1 MVWHLSLIAI
11 LSLLPGALA
20 TGWDDFA
27 DDLATDLAPLISLF
41 GERLSKQFLSE
52 STSILDNFLFSVAPL
67 GILTAVVSVIRVS
80 GNSSLRAFIGR
91 AQEGPGE
98 AENELLSCVSETTA
112 EMFNNGGISRVF
124 GRPRLLEVI
133 AWEETDPQT
142 KERSYRIGTLRDAL
156 REGAWL
162 AGKGSWIL
170 DEKEYLPELDIP
182 NLSLNKGI
190 EKSSQGWFYAAAVLG
205 LGLQV
210 GVIVYAAITVY
221 LFPVQFRKDGSLVV
235 SYAFPLFSLGSIFL
249 CIGMFLCAFIIER
262 SSTECY
268 IRPAK
273 PSKIYWLQPGG
284 QDVGDQVFGA
294 FLGVSEG
301 PNSKA
306 TEDLLYIKSVRSPE
320 IFGKGPLLMFT
331 VVITLIGF
339 VIQFVGIRG
348 LHASVVLAEMGATLL
363 MSIVRA
369 CLRTKR
375 SGSDENRL
383 TAQERHLVSYNEQEL
398 DCFAFH
404 LEQVRSFGLVSSQPH
419 RSRAQSTTS
428 SAAASTQTPSK
439 TPGLGTKLITTRAQL
454 ARLTSNPDKESSLA
468 WNGLPIRQR
477 AQKLADTIERTMDL
491 LSGWKD
497 VTGDTVSFD
506 LMLTCQSLNK
516 GVFNP
521 ALETYT
527 IKLHRSEDTLLWKID
542 ETELEAVLGLW
553 TWSLLRS
560 DSKWLQ
566 TGLDR
571 AVGLTKSEAMAEE
584 TDLYFHKWIYRHTD
598 ARMASSKTV
607 SFGSELFGLYSDKN
621 PGNKEILVV
630 KTQNNLETMA
640 AQDIYIHFLRSV
652 LQDFETIGSD
662 VDVRSGSQN
671 GYIAYSSRIDELVA
685 CFESGN
691 LGSREDALLCI
702 VPVLKAR
709 KLLPELAADSHRVR
723 AQIERFIS
731 NDEWS
736 EAFAIVRWLCERSEG
751 QEFERSVYELGYL
764 CQRAIQHIEDAVRK
778 EGLDV
783 LLSLLQGDLRLTY
796 FNGIKSVRP
805 VDWMKSRH
813 QQAWWSE
820 FSRQLGYITWHISN
834 NKVDRHQMKAS
845 IESVANFEDL
855 GLPVPGCDD
864 EQNKK
869 KCAEQTILGWLT
881 HGADIMF
888 ERQVPGCEDQLCLE
902 WVIQNGQLAICHWLL
917 VKWAEV
923 GQHYGAM
930 AQKAFV
936 FAARCGADSAIQ
948 TLIRHGANINNQEYE
963 GYTALYELVA
973 NQEFE
978 ATRRLLANG
987 ADADLGIKSSGIAP
1001 LGISAG
1007 QGDERITRLLLDHGA
1022 KIDRQ
1027 DRQGFSVLHLAVR
1040 HDQLAIVRLLLDR
1053 GGYIDNVAGDGR
1065 TPLTHASSDNQKE
1078 MVELLLNYGARVNVQ
1093 DDCGCTPLTL
1103 AVYNYASVDII
1114 RLLLDNKADIYQ
1126 TDNNGMNALDE
1137 AHQRNRLDILALLE
1151 AASMAGNSQTST

>member
-1 MVWHLSLIAI
+1 MVWHLSLITI

-67 GILTAVVSVIRVS
+67 GILTAVVSVIRVC

-221 LFPVQFRKDGSLVV
+221 LYPVQFKKDGSLVV

-268 IRPAK
+268 IRPAM

-301 PNSKA
+301 ANSKA
-306 TEDLLYIKSVRSPE
+306 TEDLLYIKSVRSPGV
-320 IFGKGPLLMFT
+320 FGKGPLLVFT
-331 VVITLIGF
+331 VIITLIGF

-383 TAQERHLVSYNEQEL
+383 TAEERHLVSYNEQEL

-404 LEQVRSFGLVSSQPH
+404 LEQVRSFGLVSSAPH

-428 SAAASTQTPSK
+428 SAAASTQSSSQ

-468 WNGLPIRQR
+468 WDGLPIRER
-477 AQKLADTIERTMDL
+477 AQKLADTIETTMNL
-491 LSGWKD
+491 LSGWKNIA
-497 VTGDTVSFD
+497 GDTVSFD

-516 GVFNP
+516 GGFNP

-527 IKLHRSEDTLLWKID
+527 IKLHRSEDTLLWKVD
-542 ETELEAVLGLW
+542 ETELEAILGLW
-553 TWSLLRS
+553 TWSLLNS
-560 DSKWLQ
+560 NSKWLQ
-566 TGLDR
+566 TRLDR

-584 TDLYFHKWIYRHTD
+584 TDLYFHKWIYRHTE
-598 ARMASSKTV
+598 ARMVSSKTV

-621 PGNKEILVV
+621 PGSKEILVV

-652 LQDFETIGSD
+652 LQNFETIGGD
-662 VDVRSGSQN
+662 VDVRPGSQN
-671 GYIAYSSRIDELVA
+671 SYISYSSRLDELVA
-685 CFESGN
+685 CFESGE

-723 AQIERFIS
+723 AQIERCIA
-731 NDEWS
+731 NDNWS
-736 EAFAIVRWLCERSEG
+736 EAFSIARWLCERSGG

-764 CQRAIQHIEDAVRK
+764 CQRAILHIEDAVRS

-783 LLSLLQGDLRLTY
+783 LLSLLQDDLRLTY
-796 FNGIKSVRP
+796 FNGKKSVRP
-805 VDWMKSRH
+805 VGWMESHH
-813 QQAWWSE
+813 QQAWWSQ
-820 FSRQLGYITWHISN
+820 FSRQLGYIAWHISN
-834 NKVDRHQMKAS
+834 NKADRHTMKAS
-845 IESVANFEDL
+845 IESISDFTDL
-855 GLPVPGCDD
+855 GLPVPGSDD

-888 ERQVPGCEDQLCLE
+888 ERQVPGPEDQLCLE
-902 WVIQNGQLAICHWLL
+902 WVVQNGQLAICQWLL

-948 TLIRHGANINNQEYE
+948 ALIRHGANINNQEYE

-978 ATRRLLANG
+978 ATRRLLDNG
-987 ADADLGIKSSGIAP
+987 ADADLGIKSSGITP

-1007 QGDERITRLLLDHGA
+1007 QGDERITRLLLDRGA

-1040 HDQLAIVRLLLDR
+1040 QNQLAIVRLLLDR

-1065 TPLTHASSDNQKE
+1065 TPLTHASADDQKE

-1114 RLLLDNKADIYQ
+1114 RLLLDNGADIYQ
-1126 TDNNGMNALDE
+1126 TDNNGANAFDE
-1137 AHQRNRLDILALLE
+1137 ARQRNRLDVLALLE
-1151 AASMAGNSQTST
+1151 AASKTGNSQTST

>member
-1 MVWHLSLIAI
+1 MVWHLSLITI

-67 GILTAVVSVIRVS
+67 GILTAVVSVIRVC

-221 LFPVQFRKDGSLVV
+221 LYPVQFKKDGSLVV

-268 IRPAK
+268 IRPAM

-301 PNSKA
+301 ANSKA
-306 TEDLLYIKSVRSPE
+306 TEDLLYIKSVRSPGV
-320 IFGKGPLLMFT
+320 FGKGPLLVFT
-331 VVITLIGF
+331 VIITLIGF

-383 TAQERHLVSYNEQEL
+383 TAEERHLVSYNEQEL

-404 LEQVRSFGLVSSQPH
+404 LEQVRSFGLVSSAPH

-428 SAAASTQTPSK
+428 SAAASTQSPSQ

-468 WNGLPIRQR
+468 WDGLPIRER
-477 AQKLADTIERTMDL
+477 AQKLADTIERTMNL
-491 LSGWKD
+491 LSGWKNIA
-497 VTGDTVSFD
+497 GDTVSFD

-516 GVFNP
+516 GGFNP

-527 IKLHRSEDTLLWKID
+527 IKLHRSEDTLLWKVD
-542 ETELEAVLGLW
+542 ETELEAILGLW
-553 TWSLLRS
+553 TWSLLKS
-560 DSKWLQ
+560 NSKWLQ
-566 TGLDR
+566 MGLDR

-584 TDLYFHKWIYRHTD
+584 TDLYFHKWIYRHTE
-598 ARMASSKTV
+598 ARMVSSKTV

-630 KTQNNLETMA
+630 KTQNSLETMA

-652 LQDFETIGSD
+652 LQDFETIGGD
-662 VDVRSGSQN
+662 VDVRPGSQN
-671 GYIAYSSRIDELVA
+671 SYTSYSSRLDELVA
-685 CFESGN
+685 CFESGE

-723 AQIERFIS
+723 AQIERLVS
-731 NDEWS
+731 NDNWA
-736 EAFAIVRWLCERSEG
+736 EAFSIARWLCERSYGE
-751 QEFERSVYELGYL
+751 EFERSVYELGYL
-764 CQRAIQHIEDAVRK
+764 CQRAITHNEDTVRR
-778 EGLDV
+778 EALDII
-783 LLSLLQGDLRLTY
+783 LSLLQGDPRLR
-796 FNGIKSVRP
+796 FSSGIRSSRP
-805 VDWMKSRH
+805 TDWMKSQR
-813 QQAWWSE
+813 QKAWWIK
-820 FSRQLGYITWHISN
+820 FSRQLGWIVWHIAD
-834 NKVDRHQMKAS
+834 NKTDRHS
-845 IESVANFEDL
+845 IKMQLEPIGNYEFLDLQVA
-855 GLPVPGCDD
+855 VCDD
-864 EQNKK
+864 DQEKR
-869 KCAEQTILGWLT
+869 KCAEETILGWLT
-881 HGADIMF
+881 HGMDIVF
-888 ERQVPGCEDQLCLE
+888 ERQVPGEEDQLCLE
-902 WVIQNGQLAICHWLL
+902 WALQNAQEALGHWLL
-917 VKWAEV
+917 FRWAEV
-923 GQHYGAM
+923 GKLYGAM
-930 AQKAFV
+930 TQKAFV
-936 FAARCGADSAIQ
+936 FAARCGSDAAIQ
-948 TLIRHGANINNQEYE
+948 ALRRHGADINNQEYE
-963 GYTALYELVA
+963 GYTALHEAVG
-973 NQEFE
+973 NQELE
-978 ATRRLLANG
+978 AAKKLLANG
-987 ADADLGIKSSGIAP
+987 ANANLGMKSNGITP
-1001 LGISAG
+1001 LGVSSSH
-1007 QGDERITRLLLDHGA
+1007 GDEPMVLVLLQYLANIEHKDL
-1022 KIDRQ
+1022 
-1027 DRQGFSVLHLAVR
+1027 QGFSALHLAVR
-1040 HDQLAIVRLLLDR
+1040 HNQLAITRLLIEK
-1053 GGYIDNVAGDGR
+1053 GGDIESAAGDGR
-1065 TPLTHASSDNQKE
+1065 TPLTYAAIDNNEE
-1078 MVELLLNYGARVNVQ
+1078 MVELLLEHGANVNSA
-1093 DDCGCTPLTL
+1093 DACGYTPLML
-1103 AVYNYASVDII
+1103 AVRSFASEQVI
-1114 RLLLDNKADIYQ
+1114 RLLLDNKANIHRV
-1126 TDNNGMNALDE
+1126 NNSGMTAFDE
-1137 AHQRNRLDILALLE
+1137 ARESERLDIVAILE
-1151 AASMAGNSQTST
+1151 AHTRP

>member
-1 MVWHLSLIAI
+1 MVWHLSLITI
-11 LSLLPGALA
+11 LSILPGALA

-67 GILTAVVSVIRVS
+67 GILTAVVSVIRVC

-142 KERSYRIGTLRDAL
+142 ERSYRIGTLRDAL

-221 LFPVQFRKDGSLVV
+221 LFPLQFKKDGSIVV

-268 IRPAK
+268 IRPAM

-301 PNSKA
+301 PSSKA
-306 TEDLLYIKSVRSPE
+306 TEDLLYIKSVRSPG

-331 VVITLIGF
+331 VIVTLIGF

-383 TAQERHLVSYNEQEL
+383 TAEERHLVSYNEQEL

-404 LEQVRSFGLVSSQPH
+404 LEQVRSFGLVSSPPH

-428 SAAASTQTPSK
+428 SAAASTQTPSQ
-439 TPGLGTKLITTRAQL
+439 TPGLGTKLIRTRAQL

-468 WNGLPIRQR
+468 WDGLPVRQR
-477 AQKLADTIERTMDL
+477 AQKLADTIERTMNL
-491 LSGWKD
+491 VTSWKSM
-497 VTGDTVSFD
+497 TGDTVSFD
-506 LMLTCQSLNK
+506 LLLTCQSLNK

-527 IKLHRSEDTLLWKID
+527 INLYRSEDTLLWKID
-542 ETELEAVLGLW
+542 VNELEAVLGLW
-553 TWSLLRS
+553 TWSLLKS

-571 AVGLTKSEAMAEE
+571 AVGLTKSEAIAEE

-621 PGNKEILVV
+621 PGSKEILVV

-652 LQDFETIGSD
+652 LQDFETIGGD
-662 VDVRSGSQN
+662 VDVRPGSQN
-671 GYIAYSSRIDELVA
+671 SYISYSSRVDELVA

-702 VPVLKAR
+702 VPVLRSR

-723 AQIERFIS
+723 AQVERCIS
-731 NDEWS
+731 NDNWS
-736 EAFAIVRWLCERSEG
+736 EAFSIVRWLCERSEG
-751 QEFERSVYELGYL
+751 PEFERSVYELGYL
-764 CQRAIQHIEDAVRK
+764 CQRAILHIEDAVRK

-783 LLSLLQGDLRLTY
+783 LLSLLKDDLRLAY

-805 VDWMKSRH
+805 VGWMKSHH
-813 QQAWWSE
+813 QQAWWRK
-820 FSRQLGYITWHISN
+820 FSRQLGYIAWHISN
-834 NKVDRHQMKAS
+834 NKVDRHTMKAS
-845 IESVANFEDL
+845 IESMGDFEDL
-855 GLPVPGCDD
+855 GLPVPGSDD
-864 EQNKK
+864 EQKKKK

-888 ERQVPGCEDQLCLE
+888 ERQVPGSEDQLCLE
-902 WVIQNGQLAICHWLL
+902 WVIQNEQLAICHWLL

-936 FAARCGADSAIQ
+936 FAARCAEDSAIQ
-948 TLIRHGANINNQEYE
+948 TLVRHGANINNQEYE

-973 NQEFE
+973 NHEFE
-978 ATRRLLANG
+978 ATRRLLVNG
-987 ADADLGIKSSGIAP
+987 ADADLGIKSSGITP

-1027 DRQGFSVLHLAVR
+1027 DRQGFSVLHLACR
-1040 HDQLAIVRLLLDR
+1040 HDQVAIVRLLLDR
-1053 GGYIDNVAGDGR
+1053 GGYIENVAGDGR

-1078 MVELLLNYGARVNVQ
+1078 MVELLLKYGAKVNVQ

-1103 AVYNYASVDII
+1103 AVYNYASEEII

-1126 TDNNGMNALDE
+1126 TDNNGMNAFDE
-1137 AHQRNRLDILALLE
+1137 ARQRNRLDILALLE
-1151 AASMAGNSQTST
+1151 AASRTGNSQSST

>member
-1 MVWHLSLIAI
+1 MVWHLSLITI

-67 GILTAVVSVIRVS
+67 GILTAVVSVIRVC

-221 LFPVQFRKDGSLVV
+221 LFPLQFKKDGSLVV

-268 IRPAK
+268 IRPAM

-294 FLGVSEG
+294 FLGVNEG

-306 TEDLLYIKSVRSPE
+306 TEDLLYIKSVRSPG
-320 IFGKGPLLMFT
+320 IFGKGPLLVFT
-331 VVITLIGF
+331 VIITLIGF

-383 TAQERHLVSYNEQEL
+383 TAEERHLVSYNEQEL

-404 LEQVRSFGLVSSQPH
+404 LEQVRSFGLVSSAPQ

-428 SAAASTQTPSK
+428 SAAASAQTPSQK
-439 TPGLGTKLITTRAQL
+439 PGLGTKLITTRAQL

-468 WNGLPIRQR
+468 WDGLPIRER
-477 AQKLADTIERTMDL
+477 AQKLADTIERTMNL
-491 LSGWKD
+491 LSGWNNL
-497 VTGDTVSFD
+497 TEDTVSFD
-506 LMLTCQSLNK
+506 LILTCQSLNK
-516 GVFNP
+516 GGFNP

-527 IKLHRSEDTLLWKID
+527 IKLYRSEDTLLWKVD

-553 TWSLLRS
+553 TWSLLKS
-560 DSKWLQ
+560 NSKWLQ

-584 TDLYFHKWIYRHTD
+584 TDLYFHKWIYRHTE
-598 ARMASSKTV
+598 ARMVSSKTV

-621 PGNKEILVV
+621 PGSKEILVV

-652 LQDFETIGSD
+652 LQDFETIGGD
-662 VDVRSGSQN
+662 VDVRPGSQN
-671 GYIAYSSRIDELVA
+671 SYISYSSRLDELVA
-685 CFESGN
+685 CFESGE
-691 LGSREDALLCI
+691 LGSREDALLCV

-723 AQIERFIS
+723 ALIERHIS
-731 NDEWS
+731 NDNWV
-736 EAFAIVRWLCERSEG
+736 EAFSIARWLCERSYGE
-751 QEFERSVYELGYL
+751 EFERSVYELGYL
-764 CQRAIQHIEDAVRK
+764 CQRAITHNEDTVRR
-778 EGLDV
+778 EGLDIV
-783 LLSLLQGDLRLTY
+783 ISLLQDDPRWTLS
-796 FNGIKSVRP
+796 NGIRSFRP
-805 VDWMKSRH
+805 TDWMKSQH
-813 QQAWWSE
+813 QEARWIK
-820 FSRQLGYITWHISN
+820 FSRQLGWIVWHIAN
-834 NKVDRHQMKAS
+834 NKVDRHPIKMRL
-845 IESVANFEDL
+845 ESLGNYENLDL
-855 GLPVPGCDD
+855 QGVVSHDD
-864 EQNKK
+864 QEKR
-869 KCAEQTILGWLT
+869 KCAEETILGWLT
-881 HGADIMF
+881 HGMDIVF
-888 ERQVPGCEDQLCLE
+888 ERQVPGEEDQSCLE
-902 WVIQNGQLAICHWLL
+902 WALQNEQDALWHWLL
-917 VKWAEV
+917 HKWTEV
-923 GQHYGAM
+923 GQLYGAM
-930 AQKAFV
+930 TQKAFV
-936 FAARCGADSAIQ
+936 FAARCGSDLAIQ
-948 TLIRHGANINNQEYE
+948 ALMRHGAEINNQEYE
-963 GYTALYELVA
+963 GYTALLETVG
-973 NQEFE
+973 NQEVD
-978 ATRRLLANG
+978 AAKKLLANG
-987 ADADLGIKSSGIAP
+987 ADANLGMKANGLTP
-1001 LGISAG
+1001 LGISASQG
-1007 QGDERITRLLLDHGA
+1007 QQDLTLLLLEYGA
-1022 KIDRQ
+1022 KIDCGYGQ
-1027 DRQGFSVLHLAVR
+1027 QLSALHLAVR
-1040 HDQLAIVRLLLDR
+1040 QNQLKTSRLLLERGADIESVAGDSRTILAYAVIDNLRDMVRLLLEHGANVNTADDW
-1053 GGYIDNVAGDGR
+1053 GY
-1065 TPLTHASSDNQKE
+1065 TPLILAVHYHASE
-1078 MVELLLNYGARVNVQ
+1078 
-1093 DDCGCTPLTL
+1093 
-1103 AVYNYASVDII
+1103 DIF
-1114 RLLLDNKADIYQ
+1114 RLLLANKGDIHQ
-1126 TDNNGMNALDE
+1126 TDKDGMTVFDVVR
-1137 AHQRNRLDILALLE
+1137 QSNRLDLLALLE
-1151 AASMAGNSQTST
+1151 AAAQERAETV